1 MSPDVR
7 AVASFFRV
15 CAEKPFLPVPAVR
28 AALAWGWHCMG
39 FRSNR
44 PAMQEYGDLWGGELS
59 SDVVAGVDEAGRGC
73 LAGPVVAGAAILPDA
88 FDLPGLTDS
97 KALTEKKR
105 EALYPL
111 IRERSLAF
119 GIGIA
124 WPWEIDE
131 RNILQATFLAM
142 GRAVAAL
149 RCPVRLLLVDGDKT
163 VPGHALKACGL
174 GAVAQRAEVKGDARF
189 PVISAGSVLAK
200 VWRDR
205 FMTRMERR
213 YPGYGF
219 AGHKGYGSKA
229 HMAAVAE
236 LGPCRMH
243 RLTFRGVRPE
253 EPESA
258 AAKGR
263 QACLPGL

>member
-1 MSPDVR
+1 MR
-7 AVASFFRV
+7 
-15 CAEKPFLPVPAVR
+15 
-28 AALAWGWHCMG
+28 
-39 FRSNR
+39 
-44 PAMQEYGDLWGGELS
+44 QYGTLYNDEPPCERI
-59 SDVVAGVDEAGRGC
+59 AGVDEAGRGC
-73 LAGPVVAGAAILPDA
+73 LAGPVVAGAAILPEA
-88 FDLPGLTDS
+88 FELPGLTDS

-111 IRERSLAF
+111 IRGRCVAF

-131 RNILQATFLAM
+131 VNILQATFLAM
-142 GRAVAAL
+142 GRAVRAM
-149 RCPVRLLLVDGDKT
+149 RVPVELLLVDGDKT
-163 VPGHALKACGL
+163 IPVRALESCGL
-174 GAVAQRAEVKGDARF
+174 SGFRQRSEVKGDARF

-205 FMTRMERR
+205 FMKVMDRR

-219 AGHKGYGSKA
+219 AGHKGYGSA
-229 HMAAVAE
+229 EHMARVAE

-243 RLTFRGVRPE
+243 RLTFRGVRVEQGGE
-253 EPESA
+253 ERS
-258 AAKGR
+258 KRR